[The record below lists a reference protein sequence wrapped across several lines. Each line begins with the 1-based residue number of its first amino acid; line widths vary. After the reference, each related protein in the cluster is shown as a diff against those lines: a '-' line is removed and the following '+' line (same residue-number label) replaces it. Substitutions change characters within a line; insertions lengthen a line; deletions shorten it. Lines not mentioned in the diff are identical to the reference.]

1 MTPDG
6 DWSVDWLAAVAHLML
21 VSLDLQGMSVVPA
34 LTKTTQLFKV
44 LQDPTCLPTT
54 GVAMDM
60 MAGLSSS
67 GPRGAE
73 PHPRKPARGPFYG
86 CHLGMRMELSAVYLA
101 PVSIPEFKRWS
112 LGGRSHTLT
121 TLIVH
126 RPVVRLVT
134 SPHSPLVAPVAV
146 SIGDLAMVPSSSS
159 QLAAAPQGALVPG
172 ESVQGVL

>member
-44 LQDPTCLPTT
+44 LQDPACLPAT

-73 PHPRKPARGPFYG
+73 PHP
-86 CHLGMRMELSAVYLA
+86 
-101 PVSIPEFKRWS
+101 
-112 LGGRSHTLT
+112 
-121 TLIVH
+121 
-126 RPVVRLVT
+126 
-134 SPHSPLVAPVAV
+134 
-146 SIGDLAMVPSSSS
+146 
-159 QLAAAPQGALVPG
+159 
-172 ESVQGVL
+172 